1 MKIHLGQI
9 KANDKFNEKKSGFV
23 DSGFVITCDELVTEH
38 KTKKNSEEAA
48 AEQRSHRDFKNLTLF
63 FTKFQGP
70 IKKRLQRLGL
80 ILPPLLRIT
89 GTDVSSKEIQY
100 KSDWYRFTLISF
112 NLTPALTTSYRKSVE
127 PNFLSPSDL
136 AKLNSFSTK
145 HI

>member
-1 MKIHLGQI
+1 MK
-9 KANDKFNEKKSGFV
+9 
-23 DSGFVITCDELVTEH
+23 TCDELVTEH

-70 IKKRLQRLGL
+70 IKKRLKRLGL
-80 ILPPLLRIT
+80 ILPPMLRIA

-100 KSDWYRFTLISF
+100 KSDWYNFTLISF
-112 NLTPALTTSYRKSVE
+112 NLTPALTTPYRKSIE

-136 AKLNSFSTK
+136 AKLNSFSIK
-145 HI
+145 

>member
-1 MKIHLGQI
+1 V
-9 KANDKFNEKKSGFV
+9 KKLNCRFV
-23 DSGFVITCDELVTEH
+23 VAELVKTCDELVTEH

-70 IKKRLQRLGL
+70 IKKRLKRLGL
-80 ILPPLLRIT
+80 ILPPLLSIA
-89 GTDVSSKEIQY
+89 GTDVTSKEIQY

-112 NLTPALTTSYRKSVE
+112 NSTPALRTSYRESVE

>member
-1 MKIHLGQI
+1 MK
-9 KANDKFNEKKSGFV
+9 KKSGFV
-23 DSGFVITCDELVTEH
+23 DSGFVKICDELVTEH

-70 IKKRLQRLGL
+70 IKKRLKRLGL
-80 ILPPLLRIT
+80 ILPPLLRIA

-100 KSDWYRFTLISF
+100 KSDWYKFTLISF
-112 NLTPALTTSYRKSVE
+112 NLTPALTTTPYKESVE

>member
-1 MKIHLGQI
+1 MK
-9 KANDKFNEKKSGFV
+9 KKSSFV
-23 DSGFVITCDELVTEH
+23 DSGFVKTCDELVTEH

-70 IKKRLQRLGL
+70 IKKRFKRLGL
-80 ILPPLLRIT
+80 ILPPLLSIA
-89 GTDVSSKEIQY
+89 GTDVTSKEIQY

-112 NLTPALTTSYRKSVE
+112 NLTPALRTSYRESVE

>member
-1 MKIHLGQI
+1 MK
-9 KANDKFNEKKSGFV
+9 KKSGFV

-48 AEQRSHRDFKNLTLF
+48 AEQRSHRDLKNLTLF

-70 IKKRLQRLGL
+70 IKKRLKSLGL
-80 ILPPLLRIT
+80 ILPPLPRIA
-89 GTDVSSKEIQY
+89 GTDVSSKEMKY
-100 KSDWYRFTLISF
+100 KSDWYRFTLVSF
-112 NLTPALTTSYRKSVE
+112 SLTPALTNPHKESAE

>member
-1 MKIHLGQI
+1 MK
-9 KANDKFNEKKSGFV
+9 
-23 DSGFVITCDELVTEH
+23 TCDELVTEH

-70 IKKRLQRLGL
+70 IKKKLQRLGL
-80 ILPPLLRIT
+80 ILPPLLRIAGT
-89 GTDVSSKEIQY
+89 GVSSKEIEY
-100 KSDWYRFTLISF
+100 KSDWYRFTSISF

-136 AKLNSFSTK
+136 AKLNSFSKK

>member
-1 MKIHLGQI
+1 MG
-9 KANDKFNEKKSGFV
+9 KKSGFV

-48 AEQRSHRDFKNLTLF
+48 AEQRSHRDLKNLTLF

-70 IKKRLQRLGL
+70 IKKRLKRLGL
-80 ILPPLLRIT
+80 ILPPLLRIA

>member
-1 MKIHLGQI
+1 MK
-9 KANDKFNEKKSGFV
+9 KKSGFV
-23 DSGFVITCDELVTEH
+23 DSGFVKICDELVTEH

-48 AEQRSHRDFKNLTLF
+48 AEQRSHRDLKNLTLF

-80 ILPPLLRIT
+80 ILPPLLRIA

-100 KSDWYRFTLISF
+100 KSDWYRFTLISY
-112 NLTPALTTSYRKSVE
+112 NITPALTNPCGKSVE

-136 AKLNSFSTK
+136 AKLNSFPTKQK